1 MTIAFTNTLE
11 RTRSATRTFWK
22 FAIEYVGKYR
32 QRDESKTNLDI
43 DVEAI
48 DTSELLESEQRLG
61 KIADYVVDHHAR
73 KTHNR
78 AFTAM
83 FCVSNIKSLI
93 RYYDLF
99 KAKKEAGEH
108 RLKIGTIFSYGVN
121 EDDPDASGEYMF
133 GEPEIGAGVLDQT
146 SSHSRDKLEEFI
158 GDYNALF
165 NTKFTTKDSPVV
177 LQLLQRHC
185 PAG

>member
-1 MTIAFTNTLE
+1 M
-11 RTRSATRTFWK
+11 K

-48 DTSELLESEQRLG
+48 DTSELMESEQRLG

-121 EDDPDASGEYMF
+121 EDDPTRAANMCSG
-133 GEPEIGAGVLDQT
+133 
-146 SSHSRDKLEEFI
+146 SR
-158 GDYNALF
+158 
-165 NTKFTTKDSPVV
+165 
-177 LQLLQRHC
+177 R
-185 PAG
+185 